1 MECGNY
7 RPISCIS
14 HVANILEKVIHEQL
28 KDYLFEHHFITND
41 QSAYRFGHS
50 TVTALHRVVIDLLNG
65 ANEGL
70 VSGVCFFDIA
80 KCFDTIDHGI
90 LLTKL
95 EKYGVKNN
103 ALKLCNSYLDG
114 R

>member
-28 KDYLFEHHFITND
+28 KDYLFEHHFISNE